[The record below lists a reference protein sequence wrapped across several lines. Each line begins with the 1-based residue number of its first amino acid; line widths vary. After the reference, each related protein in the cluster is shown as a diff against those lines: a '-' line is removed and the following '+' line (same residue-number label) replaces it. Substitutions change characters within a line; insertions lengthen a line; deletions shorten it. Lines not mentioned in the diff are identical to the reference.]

1 LQTGGSVFGATK
13 ARSKSLSSASS
24 RASSIGKVPNFSP
37 FSPITW
43 TTFSLICPLIGNS
56 CLIVKHLQ
64 KKI

>member
-13 ARSKSLSSASS
+13 ARSRSRSSASS
-24 RASSIGKVPNFSP
+24 KASSIGKIPNFSP

-43 TTFSLICPLIGNS
+43 TSFSFICPLIGNS